1 MKSEKKVSNG
11 LNSYFYFDNK
21 VIKEESRDSLVTQM
35 LKRLIPT
42 THSLCTV
49 CNKKKKKC
57 KCRKAND
64 EQGQST
70 QELIDRQNALWEQSF
85 DDDSDDAYRQQNPDG
100 EQSLNESPSMING

>member
-70 QELIDRQNALWEQSF
+70 
-85 DDDSDDAYRQQNPDG
+85 
-100 EQSLNESPSMING
+100 